1 MANDTPLISIVIPVY
16 NAAGY
21 LPRCLDSVTAQT
33 LTDFEALV
41 VNDCSTDGSAAIAR
55 EYGLRD
61 PRIRLIDKPRN
72 EGTML
77 ARRSGY
83 EAARGEFVVFCDGD
97 DIMPPDALERLHALT
112 ADGDDIVL
120 AGVRMISPDGEI
132 KLKPRIRADVRTR
145 DDIYEAL
152 LRQRITWYMC
162 AAIFRR
168 SLFDNNLET
177 FPGQCVNEDY
187 MMLLQLLL
195 LTDRVKFVNEYV
207 YDYLLQPGSMTQGAP
222 SVDKL
227 HQELRANRWSCDFLC
242 RRGIQPD
249 LARWLYIRRVV
260 KCLPRG
266 YTRRQIFDS
275 GLLDEKLFTIANINR
290 YVGPKYVFKYL
301 YWSAAGWLRGNRTKQ

>member
-1 MANDTPLISIVIPVY
+1 MTKDTPLISIVIPTY
-16 NAAGY
+16 NVGRY
-21 LPRCLDSVTAQT
+21 LSRCLDSVTAQT

-41 VNDCSTDGSAAIAR
+41 VNDCSTDDSAAIAR
-55 EYGLRD
+55 EYSLRD

-97 DIMPPDALERLHALT
+97 DIMHPDCLEKLYALT
-112 ADGDDIVL
+112 TDGTDIAMAGVCMTDGDK
-120 AGVRMISPDGEI
+120 I

-152 LRQRITWYMC
+152 LRQRITWYMY

-168 SLFDNNLET
+168 SLFDNDLET
-177 FPGQCVNEDY
+177 FYMQCVNEDY

-207 YDYLLQPGSMTQGAP
+207 YDYMLQPGSITQGAP
-222 SVDKL
+222 SERKL
-227 HQELRANRWSCDFLC
+227 HQELHANRWSCDFLC
-242 RRGIQPD
+242 SRGIQPD
-249 LARWLYIRRVV
+249 LARWLYIRRIV

-275 GLLDEKLFTIANINR
+275 GLLDTELFTIANINR

-301 YWSAAGWLRGNRTKQ
+301 YWSAVNGLRGSRTK